1 MALRSI
7 ENRYLPA
14 LAMLLLITFGA
25 MGWLVYSLGSKLG
38 ERPITRLI
46 LVDSQAASL
55 QANLAME
62 GNQGAFDD
70 LKSIAAKLDAVAA
83 ARLTAQQKIELD
95 KVKAG
100 IATITKGRE
109 DLLGMRLAT
118 NRLQERVP
126 SFSIA
131 IDEFQATIPKG
142 QKIIPVAQSE
152 RMRLL
157 ANSLLSQ
164 MQALLVG
171 NGADL
176 ARQTIDIEMELQQL
190 ALALESGDPALGFDK
205 INARQSK
212 SALSDIARRVSQ
224 IGGAVRDALAF
235 NGQVQGLHQARRKIE
250 SAARAIELSKDQMDT
265 PAGNSI
271 LSAEFDR
278 IIVLMGVSVFLVL
291 IMLALWTF
299 DVLYDAH

>member
-25 MGWLVYSLGSKLG
+25 TGWLVYTLGSKLG
-38 ERPITRLI
+38 ESPITRLV

-62 GNQGAFDD
+62 GNQGAFDA
-70 LKSIAAKLDAVAA
+70 LKSTAAKLDAVAV
-83 ARLTAQQKIELD
+83 ARLTTQQKIELD

-118 NRLQERVP
+118 NRLQEGVP

-142 QKIIPVAQSE
+142 QKVIPVAQSE

-176 ARQTIDIEMELQQL
+176 ARQ
-190 ALALESGDPALGFDK
+190 SGG
-205 INARQSK
+205 
-212 SALSDIARRVSQ
+212 
-224 IGGAVRDALAF
+224 
-235 NGQVQGLHQARRKIE
+235 E
-250 SAARAIELSKDQMDT
+250 RAI
-265 PAGNSI
+265 A
-271 LSAEFDR
+271 
-278 IIVLMGVSVFLVL
+278 
-291 IMLALWTF
+291 
-299 DVLYDAH
+299 